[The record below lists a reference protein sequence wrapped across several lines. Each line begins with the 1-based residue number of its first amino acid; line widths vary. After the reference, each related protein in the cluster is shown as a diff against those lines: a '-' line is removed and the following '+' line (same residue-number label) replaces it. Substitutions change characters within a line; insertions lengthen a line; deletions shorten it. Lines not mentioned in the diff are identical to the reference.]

1 MIVPGWGKPIF
12 EEGFS
17 GNQIDH
23 STWSVGNF
31 AASNNNEL
39 QFYHPDQVSVGNG
52 VLRLRADRDPTWQF
66 GREYLSG
73 QVRTWQ
79 EWSYGRVE
87 VRAKV
92 PWGQGFWPAIWM
104 LPRDVPW
111 PAGGELDIME
121 ARGDLPY
128 RISSAVHWGW
138 DVPNHQYVSQAYE
151 SGANFQAGFHTYA
164 MEWDVGTVGFFV
176 DGVEHWRV
184 YEPAVGIPGTPKSLV
199 LNLAV
204 GGDYSGFPDWTTP
217 FPSAFEI
224 DYVRVWQRPEIL
236 PPPVSLITDPGFEDG
251 DGSMAAWP
259 RFGNSID
266 NVVSDWGTPLDGVR
280 SLKMYGQ
287 FTGEENYSGALQNIA
302 VNGGE
307 TLTLGAHALTRS
319 EDSIRGSANRVFM
332 KVEFYS
338 EAGAAYGSDAFL
350 DEASVVIADQA
361 IVEDDWVYSELE
373 ATAPVDAVEA
383 RVSFVFVQPAFGP
396 GGSVFV
402 DSVTLTAEEPPCVAD
417 IAQPFGVLDLAD
429 VDRFI
434 TGFSIGNSAADLA
447 EPFGVLD
454 LGDVD
459 AFIGAVLAGC
469 P

>member
-1 MIVPGWGKPIF
+1 MVSTASAFGQIVIVPGWGKPVF

-17 GNQIDH
+17 GNQIDY
-23 STWSVGNF
+23 SKWSVGDF

-39 QFYHPDQVSVGNG
+39 QYYKPDQVSVGNG
-52 VLRLRADRDPTWQF
+52 ALRLQADRDSTWQF

-73 QVRTWQ
+73 QVRTWE

-92 PWGQGFWPAIWM
+92 PFGQGYWPAIWL
-104 LPRDVPW
+104 LPRTATW

-138 DVPNHQYVSQAYE
+138 DVANHQFVSRAYE
-151 SGANFQAGFHTYA
+151 SGANFQDGFHTYA

-184 YEPAVGIPGTPKSLV
+184 YEPAVGIPGTPKSIV

-217 FPSAFEI
+217 FPAAFEV
-224 DYVRVWQRPEIL
+224 DYVRVWQRPEVIA
-236 PPPVSLITDPGFEDG
+236 PPVSLITDPGFEDA
-251 DGSMAAWP
+251 DGSLAAWP

-302 VNGGE
+302 IDGGE
-307 TLTLGAHALTRS
+307 ILTLGAHALTRS
-319 EDSIRGSANRVFM
+319 EDSIRGTANEVLM
-332 KVEFYS
+332 KVEFYD
-338 EAGAAYGSDAFL
+338 EAGAAYG
-350 DEASVVIADQA
+350 
-361 IVEDDWVYSELE
+361 
-373 ATAPVDAVEA
+373 
-383 RVSFVFVQPAFGP
+383 
-396 GGSVFV
+396 
-402 DSVTLTAEEPPCVAD
+402 
-417 IAQPFGVLDLAD
+417 
-429 VDRFI
+429 
-434 TGFSIGNSAADLA
+434 
-447 EPFGVLD
+447 
-454 LGDVD
+454 
-459 AFIGAVLAGC
+459 
-469 P
+469 